1 LTNSSQTWGASA
13 TEAAQFVHGYWDAD
27 GDYLP
32 IEGFQRRLDLFA
44 TGAYRV
50 VPPLELSLSS
60 VLGTATLVAP
70 GGFSADSTG
79 FGDTVVRARWE
90 VHEAPMPHARSW
102 VNPALAV
109 IASISAPTATDTT
122 AQRSHPTHHGASQ
135 SEGLGTWEGAVAVD
149 LSHVLRDNWQ
159 IGVLLEGALRAPD
172 ESFGAAR
179 WLGPRVLAQ
188 ATLGHYLFR
197 SLELGV
203 LADIEWEGDATLA
216 GCPAPVDAQSTSV
229 RSRASCHPARRF
241 AAACRCVTRRPSMA
255 WASTP
260 SPARRSG
267 FRWDTCTDDW
277 MGRSVTLAMGIHA
290 RSDTTDATQGD
301 TLGCHASPLDRSTAL
316 TARGYVVTRLQ
327 APKVRH
333 NVAPD

>member
-102 VNPALAV
+102 LNPALAV
-109 IASISAPTATDTT
+109 IASIRAPTATDTT

-216 GCPAPVDAQSTSV
+216 GHRVSGTGRRAIDVGAFASFVPSSSPFRSGLQV
-229 RSRASCHPARRF
+229 RHSPTFDGLGVNA
-241 AAACRCVTRRPSMA
+241 V
-255 WASTP
+255 ASTQI
-260 SPARRSG
+260 
-267 FRWDTCTDDW
+267 
-277 MGRSVTLAMGIHA
+277 GI
-290 RSDTTDATQGD
+290 S
-301 TLGCHASPLDRSTAL
+301 L
-316 TARGYVVTRLQ
+316 GYV
-327 APKVRH
+327 H
-333 NVAPD
+333 